1 MPVTQHLTHTP
12 AHPARTPAHPT
23 LAPHHVHKHNPAEVL
38 LTGYDTLRPDT
49 YTVTAQWPTHH
60 PFYTP
65 TPHLND
71 PLLFI
76 ETIRQCFPLL
86 AHNAYHLPHGHH
98 LIWQYLTTDI
108 NPHAMHHTPHH
119 PTHLTLYITCSDIRR
134 RQSGHLTALTLH
146 AIALRNGTHLGT
158 AQTRF
163 SAHSPTIYQRIRGNH
178 PQPPT
183 TPPPPTHP
191 THVGRHHPH
200 DVVLSPTPHPHHWT
214 LRNDTTHPTLFDHPV
229 DHTPGMLLLEAAR
242 QATHA
247 THHTHTTNSTST
259 SHTHNSNHTTTSNSN
274 SNSNSSGSGD
284 SHPSTTGTATATL
297 TRTPHLTTP
306 PPPAP
311 YPTHIHATFLQFIE
325 YTTPTHI
332 TTTTQPTTQNN
343 PTPST
348 TPHTDT
354 ATTTH
359 ITATQNNQTAFTST
373 ITTTPHP

>member
-12 AHPARTPAHPT
+12 AQPTNTPAQPT

-98 LIWQYLTTDI
+98 LIWQYLTADI

-134 RQSGHLTALTLH
+134 RQNGHLTALTLH

-178 PQPPT
+178 PQTPT

-247 THHTHTTNSTST
+247 THHHNNHNHNHNTALNTGTSPRPTTATA
-259 SHTHNSNHTTTSNSN
+259 
-274 SNSNSSGSGD
+274 
-284 SHPSTTGTATATL
+284 TGTATATL
-297 TRTPHLTTP
+297 TRTPTRTPRLTTP
-306 PPPAP
+306 PP
-311 YPTHIHATFLQFIE
+311 YPTHIHATFLQFLE

-332 TTTTQPTTQNN
+332 TTTTQPGPDTGPSATT
-343 PTPST
+343 TG
-348 TPHTDT
+348 
-354 ATTTH
+354 TTTH

>member
-1 MPVTQHLTHTP
+1 MPVTQHLT
-12 AHPARTPAHPT
+12 RTPARNT

-38 LTGYDTLRPDT
+38 LTGLDTLRTDT
-49 YTVTAQWPTHH
+49 FTVTARWPTHH

-71 PLLFI
+71 PLIFI

-86 AHNAYHLPHGHH
+86 AHHAYHLPHGHH
-98 LIWQYLTTDI
+98 LIWQYLTADI

-119 PTHLTLYITCSDIRR
+119 PAHLTLHITCSDIRR
-134 RQSGHLTALTLH
+134 RPGGHLTALTLH

-163 SAHSPTIYQRIRGNH
+163 SAHSPTIYQRIRGTH
-178 PQPPT
+178 PNTPT

-191 THVGRHHPH
+191 THVNRHHPH
-200 DVVLSPTPHPHHWT
+200 DVVLAPTPHPHHWL

-247 THHTHTTNSTST
+247 THHTTTHTTDTRTGTGTRTST
-259 SHTHNSNHTTTSNSN
+259 DTDTGMGAGMGTDTLTRTTHTR
-274 SNSNSSGSGD
+274 
-284 SHPSTTGTATATL
+284 TATL
-297 TRTPHLTTP
+297 TRTHTTRTHPHPRTATPATP
-306 PPPAP
+306 PGPPP
-311 YPTHIHATFLQFIE
+311 YPTHIHATFLQFLE

-332 TTTTQPTTQNN
+332 TTTTQ
-343 PTPST
+343 T
-348 TPHTDT
+348 TPTNTHTNATTSPDT
-354 ATTTH
+354 PTTTH
-359 ITATQNNQTAFTST
+359 ITATQNNHTAFTST
-373 ITTTPHP
+373 ITTTP